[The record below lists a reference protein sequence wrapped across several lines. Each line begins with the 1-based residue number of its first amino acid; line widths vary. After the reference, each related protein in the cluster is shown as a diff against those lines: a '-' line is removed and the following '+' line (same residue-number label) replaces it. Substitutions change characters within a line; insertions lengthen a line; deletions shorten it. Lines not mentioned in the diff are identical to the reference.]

1 LEAIRCGGR
10 RWPETINPAS
20 NPIVTPRCSD
30 DLEADCRPKLIKILV
45 IFQLVDVPT
54 ALSAVVDSV
63 RSEVAADLM
72 L

>member
-1 LEAIRCGGR
+1 L
-10 RWPETINPAS
+10 PS
-20 NPIVTPRCSD
+20 
-30 DLEADCRPKLIKILV
+30 KLIKILV

-63 RSEVAADLM
+63 RSEVAADLT